1 MNYIQNDLT
10 LVGSLV
16 MEMVYVGLE
25 IEEGFPVALGLV
37 KALMVANISL
47 CQRQFH
53 ASLVSFTKVAIVQSL
68 PTMTTKYTK
77 CKKVI
82 KKIKTRMSIVR
93 KSRLLFN

>member
-1 MNYIQNDLT
+1 MILIGT
-10 LVGSLV
+10 LVLE
-16 MEMVYVGLE
+16 MEYAMLE
-25 IEEGFPVALGLV
+25 ITGEFQHVLRFV

-77 CKKVI
+77 CKKVMKAFI
-82 KKIKTRMSIVR
+82 YEHRLFTIVV
-93 KSRLLFN
+93 KHVIFI